1 MTSIFKLSP
10 PKPKLSFVWD
20 VDILFRYLETQGSN
34 NVLSKKLLT
43 QKLLVLLFLLGS
55 GRTST
60 MKSFRIK
67 EEVSLNDILVTFIP
81 GTVLKHYRPGRSLDK
96 FENGAYI
103 YDRLSIV
110 SCLME
115 YICRRNILEGMSSG
129 QLIVTLKMSFK
140 GTSTGTIRR

>member
-43 QKLLVLLFLLGS
+43 QKLLVLLLLLGS

-81 GTVLKHYRPGRSLDK
+81 GTVLKHYIFMIGCPL
-96 FENGAYI
+96 Y
-103 YDRLSIV
+103 LV
-110 SCLME
+110 
-115 YICRRNILEGMSSG
+115 
-129 QLIVTLKMSFK
+129 
-140 GTSTGTIRR
+140 

>member
-1 MTSIFKLSP
+1 MLLLLLEFHKISTI
-10 PKPKLSFVWD
+10 KPFT
-20 VDILFRYLETQGSN
+20 I
-34 NVLSKKLLT
+34 
-43 QKLLVLLFLLGS
+43 S
-55 GRTST
+55 G
-60 MKSFRIK
+60 MI
-67 EEVSLNDILVTFIP
+67 LNDVSGTFIP